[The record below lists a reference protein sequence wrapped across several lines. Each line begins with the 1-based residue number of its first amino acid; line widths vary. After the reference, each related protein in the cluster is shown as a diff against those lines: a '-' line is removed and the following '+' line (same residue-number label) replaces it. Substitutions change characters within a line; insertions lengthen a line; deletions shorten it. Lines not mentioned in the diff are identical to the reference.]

1 MTANHGGERTGEQ
14 AGALASVRGP
24 GGDATVPSVPA
35 LEVLDGDETVLAVE
49 AGVVHAVVGP
59 RSATR
64 RFVDAL
70 SGAAGGRR
78 RRRTAEVVR
87 IAGTAV
93 ALASRA
99 ASSAAGIAVVTGGQ
113 AISWTQDVGDNV
125 LLGNE
130 HGSGVDGFGAA
141 VRAALRFGRPGGDTR
156 GSDRDRV
163 VRALATVGL
172 ATEPTTAVA
181 ELTALERRLVE
192 LARAVAAGAAVV
204 IVDESGAG
212 LSTPERERWQ
222 TALRSVAATPRP
234 SGTAPVVLLVTGT
247 VTGLAAVASAVTLL
261 GTGSGANGPRTLPVS
276 DAADERRVLDAL
288 AVGLGSAAGLR
299 GVDRTSDSARSCPDR
314 DTRPTE
320 RTGGLRVAQWHASHP
335 ADATRTVV
343 DGVSF
348 ACAPGEVLG
357 LFGPLDSGAGEVLL
371 SLFGRSYGA
380 TVRGAVSI
388 ADETVDVSTMDRARA
403 AGLLY
408 TTEHPIRYDLA
419 FLGGVPSSVSP
430 TSLTRMVSTGLADGR
445 RAYPATTG
453 VNGLAAALPGAH
465 RGPTAEQFT
474 ESLRSLLD
482 TPARVVLLAEP
493 FGDRRDA
500 GAAER
505 VALIR
510 AIAASGRAVVVAGD
524 DPSALVE
531 VCDRVIAVRN
541 GRVVGETRPDRDAR
555 GHRDAVLAVL
565 EAMGGLA

>member
-24 GGDATVPSVPA
+24 GGGPTASSLPA
-35 LEVLDGDETVLAVE
+35 LEVLDGDETVLAVA
-49 AGVVHAVVGP
+49 AGVVHAVVGA

-70 SGAAGGRR
+70 AGAAGGRR

-87 IAGTAV
+87 IEGKVVT
-93 ALASRA
+93 LASRA

-130 HGSGVDGFGAA
+130 HGSRGDGFSAA
-141 VRAALRFGRPGGDTR
+141 VRAALRLGRSGGEAR
-156 GSDRDRV
+156 GTDRDRV

-172 ATEPTTAVA
+172 TTEPTTAVA
-181 ELTALERRLVE
+181 ELTTLERRLVE

-204 IVDESGAG
+204 IVDEPGAG
-212 LSTPERERWQ
+212 LCAPEREHWQ
-222 TALRSVAATPRP
+222 AALRAVAATPRLT
-234 SGTAPVVLLVTGT
+234 GTAPVVLLVTGT

-288 AVGLGSAAGLR
+288 AAGLGSAAALR
-299 GVDRTSDSARSCPDR
+299 GTDRASDSGRSCPDR
-314 DTRPTE
+314 DARPAE
-320 RTGGLRVAQWHASHP
+320 RASGLVVERWHASHP

-343 DGVSF
+343 DGLSF

-380 TVRGAVSI
+380 MVSGTVAIDGQ
-388 ADETVDVSTMDRARA
+388 TVDLSTMDRARD

-453 VNGLAAALPGAH
+453 ASGLAAVLPGAH

-493 FGDRRDA
+493 FGDRRGAD
-500 GAAER
+500 AAER
-505 VALIR
+505 VDLIR

-531 VCDRVIAVRN
+531 VSDRVIAVRH
-541 GRVVGETRPDRDAR
+541 GRAVGETRPDRDAR

-565 EAMGGLA
+565 DAMGGLA

>member
-24 GGDATVPSVPA
+24 GGDATASTPPV
-35 LEVLDGDETVLAVE
+35 LEVFDGDETVLAVE
-49 AGVVHAVVGP
+49 AGVVHAVVGS

-64 RFVDAL
+64 RFVEAL
-70 SGAAGGRR
+70 SGATGGRR
-78 RRRTAEVVR
+78 RRRAAEVVR
-87 IAGTAV
+87 IEGKVVT
-93 ALASRA
+93 LISRA

-141 VRAALRFGRPGGDTR
+141 VRAALRFGRPGVDAR
-156 GSDRDRV
+156 GTDRERV

-172 ATEPTTAVA
+172 TTEPTTAVA
-181 ELTALERRLVE
+181 ELTTLERRLVE

-212 LSTPERERWQ
+212 LSTPEREHWQ
-222 TALRSVAATPRP
+222 AALRAVAATPRRAG
-234 SGTAPVVLLVTGT
+234 SAPVVLLVTGT

-261 GTGSGANGPRTLPVS
+261 GTGSGAGGPRTLPVS

-288 AVGLGSAAGLR
+288 AAGLGNAAALR
-299 GVDRTSDSARSCPDR
+299 GVDRTSDSGRSCPDR
-314 DTRPTE
+314 DARPTE
-320 RTGGLRVAQWHASHP
+320 RAGGLRVEQWHASHP

-343 DGVSF
+343 DGLSLT
-348 ACAPGEVLG
+348 CAPGEVLG

-380 TVRGAVSI
+380 TVSGTVAI
-388 ADETVDVSTMDRARA
+388 DGETVDLSTMDRARA

-445 RAYPATTG
+445 RAYPATTAAS
-453 VNGLAAALPGAH
+453 GLAPALPGAH

-474 ESLRSLLD
+474 ASLRSLLD

-505 VALIR
+505 VDLIR
-510 AIAASGRAVVVAGD
+510 AIADSGRAVVVAGD

-531 VCDRVIAVRN
+531 VSDRVIAVRN

-565 EAMGGLA
+565 DAMGGLA